1 MNDEMLP
8 PPSVPPPD
16 MPEAPPPAE
25 EVGYSEVLPQPEPA
39 SEPATPLHDTKA
51 EEAVLGAVIINPETY
66 AEVATIIKA
75 DDFFITRH
83 RWIWEAIVSLSES
96 HRPVDPLTI
105 AEELKRRGRLEEV
118 GGEAYLVRLTA
129 AVPSSLHA
137 SHYAELVEEA
147 AVRRRLLEA
156 AERIARLAHARHL
169 RVEALLD
176 EAEKTVF
183 NVSERRMVRGVKP
196 LSEVLES
203 YYNYLDHLRSH
214 QDEALGVPMGFRDL
228 DALLHGLQPSDLII
242 VAGRPGMGKTGFL
255 LSIARNAAQKY
266 RKRVAIFS
274 LEMSNEQ
281 MVQRLLAQETQ
292 ISSQKLRTG
301 NLSEEEWRK
310 VTAAVDRL
318 HLAPI
323 FLDDTPAI
331 TPLQLRTKSRRLHLE
346 YGLDL
351 IMVDYLQ
358 LMTVGKRVE
367 NRVQEVSQIS
377 RELKVLA
384 RELNVPVLAAA
395 QLSRAVE
402 QRGDKRPMLSDL
414 RESGSLEQDADVV
427 MFIYRPEVYAK
438 EDEVIENPGLA
449 QIIVEKHRNGPTGTV
464 ELIFHKDFAQFIDA
478 PVSPAY

>member
-1 MNDEMLP
+1 MSDEMLP
-8 PPSVPPPD
+8 PPPPPD
-16 MPEAPPPAE
+16 MPDAPPPVEDLGYAE
-25 EVGYSEVLPQPEPA
+25 DLPQPEPA
-39 SEPATPLHDTKA
+39 PEPATPLHDTKA

-75 DDFFITRH
+75 EDFFITRH

-118 GGEAYLVRLTA
+118 GGEAYLARLTA

-169 RVEALLD
+169 HVDALLD
-176 EAEKTVF
+176 EAEKAVF
-183 NVSERRMVRGVKP
+183 SVSERRMVRGVKL
-196 LSEVLES
+196 LSEVLQS

-214 QDEALGVPMGFRDL
+214 QDEALGVPTGFRDL
-228 DALLHGLQPSDLII
+228 DALLHGFQPSDFII
-242 VAGRPGMGKTGFL
+242 IAGRPGMGKTGFL
-255 LSIARNAAQKY
+255 LSIARTAAQKY
-266 RKRVAIFS
+266 RKRVALFS

-281 MVQRLLAQETQ
+281 MVQRLIAQETEV
-292 ISSQKLRTG
+292 SSQKLRTG
-301 NLSEEEWRK
+301 RLNDEEWRK
-310 VTAAVDRL
+310 VTAAVDHL
-318 HLAPI
+318 HQAPI

-331 TPLQLRTKSRRLHLE
+331 TPLQLRTKARRLHLE

-358 LMTVGKRVE
+358 LMTLGKRVE

-384 RELNVPVLAAA
+384 RELNVPVVAAA

-402 QRGDKRPMLSDL
+402 HRGDRRPMLSDL

-438 EDEVIENPGLA
+438 EDEVVENPGLA
-449 QIIVEKHRNGPTGTV
+449 QIIVEKHRNGPTGTI
-464 ELIFHKDFAQFIDA
+464 ELVFKKEYAQFID
-478 PVSPAY
+478 PPSSPGYP